1 VKEPERP
8 QGRPLVAE
16 LLEDD
21 FDARRRT
28 LLLAMALRHPHTAR
42 WPDAQRDGQPVNAR
56 ASLRRALP
64 LGGYQAT
71 APRLRAGGDP
81 RTPEGAREPL
91 AATPPRE
98 EG

>member
-71 APRLRAGGDP
+71 LRAN
-81 RTPEGAREPL
+81 RL